1 MEMTRLPNLARH
13 DWWMLAIVVSIIWG
27 IEGVMEGNT
36 LGEILVG
43 PVMVLLGRAQSTPST
58 GGSHESLIGA
68 GQDGRAN
75 ARRRARVSH

>member
-1 MEMTRLPNLARH
+1 MSPSIPLGCTRLPNLARD

-43 PVMVLLGRAQSTPST
+43 PV
-58 GGSHESLIGA
+58 
-68 GQDGRAN
+68 
-75 ARRRARVSH
+75 ARR